1 MKFKKNL
8 SKRIEYLFSIITV
21 SILSFFAISSFSVVQ
36 GQEKE
41 DLNVIV
47 TFFDINDNTDD
58 IITFI
63 NSDSSTQAKLLS
75 HSESKKLSN
84 TTEIRFNLN
93 SSQIDLG
100 DQFRVCAL
108 FVKSSEIICKIGE
121 KSGAERPEI
130 VDFRL
135 ASDELT
141 KIDVQNIAV
150 QDLDNNDDD
159 DNYGGDYSNDNGND
173 KDDTDNNNEKNNN
186 DSIEKD

>member
-8 SKRIEYLFSIITV
+8 SKRKEYLVSILTV
-21 SILSFFAISSFSVVQ
+21 SILSYFAISTFSVVQ

-41 DLNVIV
+41 DLDVIV

-63 NSDSSTQAKLLS
+63 NSDGSTQAKLFAPLK
-75 HSESKKLSN
+75 SEKMSN

-93 SSQIDLG
+93 SSQIDIG

-108 FVKSSEIICKIGE
+108 FIKSSEIICKIGE

-130 VDFRL
+130 VDFKL

-141 KIDVQNIAV
+141 KIDVQNISV
-150 QDLDNNDDD
+150 QDLDTNNDDD
-159 DNYGGDYSNDNGND
+159 DENKDNGND

-186 DSIEKD
+186 DSQEED

>member
-8 SKRIEYLFSIITV
+8 SKRIEYIISIITV
-21 SILSFFAISSFSVVQ
+21 SILSYFAISTFSVVQ
-36 GQEKE
+36 GQVKE

-47 TFFDINDNTDD
+47 TFFDINDNTGD

-63 NSDSSTQAKLLS
+63 NSDGSTQAKLFAPLK
-75 HSESKKLSN
+75 SEKMSN

-93 SSQIDLG
+93 SSQIDIG

-108 FVKSSEIICKIGE
+108 FVKFNEIICKLGE
-121 KSGAERPEI
+121 NSLAERPEI

-141 KIDVQNIAV
+141 KIDVENISV
-150 QDLDNNDDD
+150 QELDTNNNNDDD
-159 DNYGGDYSNDNGND
+159 DDSKNKGNDN
-173 KDDTDNNNEKNNN
+173 DDTDNNEK
-186 DSIEKD
+186 K